1 VAVHNSDI
9 VNMFNEMAD
18 LLELED
24 ANTFRIRAYRQAAT
38 TIGDLGRG
46 VDQMIEAGEDL
57 SELQGIGKDLAG
69 KIKEIIETGEFKEL
83 EDVRKETT
91 PSLRELTHIP
101 QIGPKRARM
110 LHEELGIASLD
121 DLEEAINAGRLQEIQ
136 GFGKRTAEQIKSA
149 IETGRR
155 KKERRLLSE
164 VEEVA
169 RDLEEYINTLDG
181 VKDACIAGS
190 YRRKKETVGDLDAV
204 ASSEDPGKVLD
215 QFVEYEDVEK
225 VINKGKARSSVVLRS
240 GLQVDLRVVQPE
252 SYGAA
257 LIYFTGSNEHQLTLR
272 DMALDNEQKLNEYGL
287 YDEKDKQLAGKT
299 EQDVYKA
306 FKLSYVEPELRE
318 NHGEIE
324 AARKKN
330 GLPTLIELDDI
341 RGELHC
347 HSSWSDGR
355 GSIQEMAERAKE
367 MGYDYLAITDH
378 SKRMRMVNGLSGDD
392 LRKQAEEIKAVSE
405 KVKGLTLLAGC
416 EVDIL
421 EDGSLDLDD
430 DALAGLDIVICSI
443 HSKMNLSR
451 KKQTDRLLRAIDNPN
466 CQILGHLRGRK
477 ILERDPVEIDL
488 EKVLETAKDARCLI
502 EINADPHRLDLDD
515 NGIRIAKDIGLK
527 FTIATDAHS
536 LNGLDQMKYG
546 VWTARRGWLDKD
558 DVLNTRTLNQVRTGL
573 RNR

>member
-1 VAVHNSDI
+1 MAVRNSDI
-9 VNMFNEMAD
+9 VDMFNEMAD

-24 ANTFRIRAYRQAAT
+24 ANTFRVRAYRQAAT

-46 VDQMIEAGEDL
+46 VDQMLDDEEDL

-69 KIKEIIETGEFKEL
+69 KIKDIVETGKFDDLEEL
-83 EDVRKETT
+83 RKQTT
-91 PSLRELTHIP
+91 PTLRELTHIP
-101 QIGPKRARM
+101 QIGPKRAQM
-110 LHEELGIASLD
+110 LHEELGIESLD
-121 DLEEAINAGRLQEIQ
+121 DLEEAIEAGRLQEIE
-136 GFGKRTAEQIKSA
+136 GFGKRTAEQIQSA

-169 RDLEEYINTLDG
+169 QDLEEYINSLNG

-204 ASSEDPGKVLD
+204 ASSENPGKVLD

-225 VINKGKARSSVVLRS
+225 VINKGKARSSVILRS

-257 LIYFTGSNEHQLTLR
+257 LIYFTGAKEHQLTMR
-272 DMALDNEQKLNEYGL
+272 DMALDKDHKLNEYGL
-287 YDEKDKQLAGKT
+287 YDKNDKQLAGKT
-299 EQDVYKA
+299 EKDVYKA
-306 FKLSYVEPELRE
+306 FNLAYVEPELRE

-324 AARKKN
+324 AAKKKS
-330 GLPTLIELDDI
+330 GLPKLIELDDI

-347 HSSWSDGR
+347 HSTWSDGR
-355 GSIQEMAERAKE
+355 ASIKEMAERAKE

-378 SKRMRMVNGLSGDD
+378 SKRMRMVNGLTGDD
-392 LRKQAEEIKAVSE
+392 LRKQAEEIKEVNE
-405 KVKGLTLLAGC
+405 KIKGLTLLAGC

-421 EDGSLDLDD
+421 EDGSLDLKDD
-430 DALAGLDIVICSI
+430 DLKDLDLVICSI

-451 KKQTDRLLRAIDNPN
+451 KKQTDRLLWAIDNSN

-477 ILERDPVEIDL
+477 VLERDPIEIDL
-488 EKVLETAKDARCLI
+488 EKVLETAKKAGCLI
-502 EINADPHRLDLDD
+502 EVNADPHRLDLDD
-515 NGIRIAKDIGLK
+515 NGVRIAKEIGLT

-546 VWTARRGWLDKD
+546 VWTARRGWLEKD
-558 DVLNTRTLNQVRTGL
+558 DVLNTQTLNKLRKGL
-573 RNR
+573 RKR

>member
-1 VAVHNSDI
+1 MAVRNSDI
-9 VNMFNEMAD
+9 VDMFNEMAD

-46 VDQMIEAGEDL
+46 VDQMLDDDEDL
-57 SELQGIGKDLAG
+57 SKLQGIGKDLAG
-69 KIKEIIETGEFKEL
+69 KIKDIVETGKFDDLEEL
-83 EDVRKETT
+83 RKQTT
-91 PSLRELTHIP
+91 PTLRELTHIP
-101 QIGPKRARM
+101 QIGPKRAQM
-110 LHEELGIASLD
+110 LHEELGIESLD
-121 DLEEAINAGRLQEIQ
+121 DLEEAIEAGRLQEVQ

-169 RDLEEYINTLDG
+169 QDLEEYINSLDG
-181 VKDACIAGS
+181 VKEACIAGS

-204 ASSEDPGKVLD
+204 ASSENPGKVLD

-225 VINKGKARSSVVLRS
+225 VINKGKARSSVILRS

-257 LIYFTGSNEHQLTLR
+257 LIYFTGAKEHQITLR
-272 DMALDNEQKLNEYGL
+272 DMALDKDQKLNEYGL
-287 YDEKDKQLAGKT
+287 YDKNDKQLAGKT
-299 EQDVYKA
+299 EKDVYKA
-306 FKLSYVEPELRE
+306 FKLAYVEPELRE

-324 AARKKN
+324 AAGKKN
-330 GLPTLIELDDI
+330 GLPNLIELDDI
-341 RGELHC
+341 RGDIHC
-347 HSSWSDGR
+347 HSNWSDGR
-355 GSIQEMAERAKE
+355 ASIKEMAERAKE

-378 SKRMRMVNGLSGDD
+378 SKRMRMVNGLTGDD
-392 LRKQAEEIKAVSE
+392 LRKQAEEIKEVNDE
-405 KVKGLTLLAGC
+405 IKGLTILAGC

-430 DALAGLDIVICSI
+430 DALKDLDIVICSI

-477 ILERDPVEIDL
+477 VLERDPIEIDL
-488 EKVLETAKDARCLI
+488 EKVLETAKDAGCLI

-515 NGIRIAKDIGLK
+515 NGVRIAKEIGLT
-527 FTIATDAHS
+527 FTISTDAHS

-546 VWTARRGWLDKD
+546 VWTARRGWLEQG
-558 DVLNTRTLNQVRTGL
+558 DVLNTRTLNQVKKGL
-573 RNR
+573 RSG